1 MDSALLVV
9 FLAKDRTRED
19 SLIQT
24 EGAEAGLP
32 DLEQPGRHPRPQGE
46 TQSPLL
52 ALTEGMVLPCRS
64 ESLKT
69 L

>member
-1 MDSALLVV
+1 MLVM
-9 FLAKDRTRED
+9 FYAKDRTRED
-19 SLIQT
+19 GLIQK
-24 EGAEAGLP
+24 EEAEAGLP

-52 ALTEGMVLPCRS
+52 ALTEGTVLPCGS
-64 ESLKT
+64 ELLKT